1 MTGFSTELFL
11 STLALVG
18 AVIMVAALF
27 SGVIER
33 TGVPQVAVFLGLG
46 LLIGPHG
53 IGLMDAGL
61 HSPILRV
68 VATLSLAL
76 VLFTD
81 AVSLNLKEL
90 REHKFL
96 AGLVIGPGT
105 LFSSILIAVLAWAL
119 LDLHPAFAAI
129 LGASLSS
136 TDPVLLRSFLR
147 QPTLA
152 NDVKQALRLE
162 SGMNDAVLVPVVLVA
177 TAVLTTGSMTLPEWL
192 KLGANMLILSPAIG
206 IFVAWVATATLEAV
220 RRRTGIHRDYESIY
234 SLGVAFAAFA
244 GAEAIHGS
252 GFLAAFAAGLTIS
265 ALDVELCD
273 CFLEYGSTTAEMAL
287 LFTFV
292 MFGASVVW
300 TGLTIATGTTLA
312 FAGLVFIA
320 RPVAFIPALIPAR
333 TSWRSRYLIAWFGP
347 RGLSSLLLVLLP
359 VFAGVPQ
366 TEQLAS
372 LCSLVVLCSIVVHG
386 LSPSILLKKRG
397 ASERMNGPA
406 ANPVPETSITAAILT
421 HPELITIDEYQAL
434 KRSGNNVVVA
444 DVRTERTLGEST
456 AAGSVR
462 LDPERSVYDAHA
474 KALPQDA
481 IIAAYC
487 F

>member
-1 MTGFSTELFL
+1 
-11 STLALVG
+11 
-18 AVIMVAALF
+18 MVAALF

-33 TGVPQVAVFLGLG
+33 TGVPEVAVFLGMG

-53 IGLMDAGL
+53 VGLMDAGL
-61 HSPILRV
+61 NSPILRV

-90 REHKFL
+90 REHKLL
-96 AGLVIGPGT
+96 AALVVGPGT
-105 LFSSILIAVLAWAL
+105 LFSSFLIAVLAWAL

-129 LGASLSS
+129 LGAALSS
-136 TDPVLLRSFLR
+136 TDPVLLRNFLR

-152 NDVKQALRLE
+152 RDVKQALRLE
-162 SGMNDAVLVPVVLVA
+162 SGMNDAVLVPVILVS
-177 TAVLTTGSMTLPEWL
+177 TAILTTGGLTLLDWL
-192 KLGANMLILSPAIG
+192 KLGANMLIWSPGIG
-206 IFVAWVATATLEAV
+206 IFVAWVATRALEAV
-220 RRRTGIHRDYESIY
+220 RHRTGIHRDYESIY

-252 GFLAAFAAGLTIS
+252 GFLAVFAAGLTIS

-300 TGLTIATGTTLA
+300 TGLTVASVTTIG
-312 FAGLVFIA
+312 FAGLVFLA
-320 RPVAFIPALIPAR
+320 RPAAFIPALMPAP
-333 TSWRSRYLIAWFGP
+333 TTWRSRSLIAWFGP

-372 LCSLVVLCSIVVHG
+372 VCSLVVLCSIVVHG
-386 LSPSILLKKRG
+386 ISPAFLLKKEKAAERAAATAVTAPPAPV
-397 ASERMNGPA
+397 ASAAPA
-406 ANPVPETSITAAILT
+406 LTDPEF
-421 HPELITIDEYQAL
+421 ITIDEYLAL
-434 KRSGNNVVVA
+434 KSSGGDIVVA
-444 DVRTERTLGEST
+444 DVRTERTLGDSA
-456 AAGSVR
+456 AAGSLR
-462 LDPERSVYDAHA
+462 IDPERCVYDAHA
-474 KALPQDA
+474 KALPKGA

-487 F
+487 W